1 MLLNTLFQEMHEIV
15 EPGFIEEVSGGTLNG
30 TEITDG
36 LLVGAGLALQI
47 PLAMVVLSR
56 VLSPRINRWA
66 NTATAAV
73 MAIGAVSTIGD
84 PDDVLFAIA
93 KITGLVAIVAIVW
106 RTQRAQQRASR

>member
-36 LLVGAGLALQI
+36 LLVGAGLVLAI

-56 VLSPRINRWA
+56 VLPFSANRWA
-66 NTATAAV
+66 NTVTAATMV
-73 MAIGAVSTIGD
+73 IASVTTIGD

-106 RTQRAQQRASR
+106 RMRRAR